1 MKKIIKPAERE
12 ESVFYSDFSGKNL
25 GEFDSPVDVK
35 IICGYGSK
43 YDGCDITL
51 HLDDNDLQKLLTSIK
66 TLISD
71 DYKAEIKKK
80 LEKYE
85 KDFEDSM
92 QMRDWSSCD
101 LLSNNLWFWR
111 DLLNLSEQ
119 ENS

>member
-25 GEFDSPVDVK
+25 GEGDSPVDVK

-43 YDGCDITL
+43 YDGCDVTL
-51 HLDDNDLQKLLTSIK
+51 HLDDCDLNKLLTSIK
-66 TLISD
+66 QLISE
-71 DYKAEIKKK
+71 DYKAEVRKK

-92 QMRDWSSCD
+92 QMRDWGSCD
-101 LLSNNLWFWR
+101 LTCNILWFWR
-111 DLLNLSEQ
+111 DLLGLSDQ